1 MEKKLNKNKSSSEK
15 RQQMLEMRSILEGDL
30 RAQGHR
36 VLESE
41 RKNVKDIVQQEREMF
56 TTLASGQTLRIL
68 TGLIA
73 S

>member
-1 MEKKLNKNKSSSEK
+1 
-15 RQQMLEMRSILEGDL
+15 MLEMRSILEGDL